1 LFRLVGATRCG
12 RPFRRQT
19 VLTLPTTLATSLRV
33 GWFAGGTIGYHA
45 GPPLP
50 AEPPG
55 LPRYTSKPVIHGP
68 HWKWLIVGYFWFGG
82 IAAGSLAIA
91 SLAFLNGDTRIAR
104 AGRYVAFA
112 ALLPSP
118 PLLILDLGRP
128 ERFWRMVTHFN
139 PRSPMSFG
147 SWGLLVFSGP
157 CALSALHQAT
167 NDGLPLSSI
176 AGRLPD
182 RLLASASLPPALFL
196 GGYTGV
202 LLGATAVPL
211 WARMSTVLG
220 PLFLASAMSSGA
232 AATTLLDELAFGSDE
247 GVRDRLDRIEASS
260 GAAELALLGLA
271 MARDREVRRTLTATP
286 RDRLLLATIVAGVIG
301 PRIMHAVIGRGARR
315 APALLA
321 APMLTLAGGF
331 ALRTLMV
338 LAGRDSADDPEATFR
353 FTRR

>member
-1 LFRLVGATRCG
+1 MV
-12 RPFRRQT
+12 
-19 VLTLPTTLATSLRV
+19 PTTLATPLH
-33 GWFAGGTIGYHA
+33 GDADAGDHA
-45 GPPLP
+45 GSPLP
-50 AEPPG
+50 AERHG
-55 LPRYTSKPVIHGP
+55 LPLNPAKPVIHGP
-68 HWKWLIVGYFWFGG
+68 HWKWLIIVYFWFGG

-91 SLAFLNGDTRIAR
+91 SLAAINGDARIAR
-104 AGRYVAFA
+104 AGRYVAVA
-112 ALLPSP
+112 ALLPCP

-147 SWGLLVFSGP
+147 SWGLLLFSGP
-157 CALSALHQAT
+157 CALSALHQAAT
-167 NDGLPLSSI
+167 DGVPLPPI

-182 RLLASASLPPALFL
+182 RLLAGASLPPALLL
-196 GGYTGV
+196 GGYTGI

-211 WARMSTVLG
+211 WARMSNLLG

-247 GVRDRLDRIEASS
+247 GVRDRLDRIEATS

-271 MARDREVRRTLTATP
+271 MARDSEVGRTLTATP

-315 APALLA
+315 APANVV
-321 APMLTLAGGF
+321 APVLTLVGGF